1 MRKSKG
7 FTLLEIVI
15 ALAILAIGMVGIL
28 SLFPV
33 GFQASRRASML
44 TEATIHAQQEI
55 ENFKLGGYSYLEAT
69 WPKADASKNGVAYSI
84 DGAASGGW
92 SDLGSDIKG
101 QVTVT
106 EINPPGNLKSVSL
119 VIQWQEKGVYKSE
132 TFITYIA
139 E

>member
-1 MRKSKG
+1 MRRSKG

-15 ALAILAIGMVGIL
+15 ALAILVIGLVGIL

-55 ENFKLGGYSYLEAT
+55 ENFKLLGYSALT
-69 WPKADASKNGVAYSI
+69 DGVTGWTDFG
-84 DGAASGGW
+84 DGVEWRVAIAE
-92 SDLGSDIKG
+92 
-101 QVTVT
+101 V
-106 EINPPGNLKSVSL
+106 NPPGGLKNVE
-119 VIQWQEKGVYKSE
+119 VEVRWQEKGSYKSE

-139 E
+139 EK

>member
-15 ALAILAIGMVGIL
+15 ALAILVIGLVGIL

-33 GFQASRRASML
+33 GFQASRRACML

-55 ENFKLGGYSYLEAT
+55 ENFKRLGYSHLDT
-69 WPKADASKNGVAYSI
+69 TFT
-84 DGAASGGW
+84 DGAASKVDGTAGW
-92 SDLGSDIKG
+92 TDFGDGIEC

-106 EINPPGNLKSVSL
+106 EINPPGGLKSVE
-119 VIQWQEKGVYKSE
+119 VEIRWKEKGSFKSE

-139 E
+139 EK